1 MTRTSIIG
9 LALAVAATAIPQT
22 AFAEDVVLKGPVS
35 DVFGHRVVM
44 ESASKK
50 FLINFG
56 PKIKDLSALKV
67 GDTVSVEGDLTNSG
81 EVRAFNV
88 TLADGK
94 KIEVAKDKTS
104 WKEWLMGDND
114 DADKLFTADDAKK
127 LATDKGYTLSGN
139 IAADKKHF
147 VASATKDG
155 KPVEVELHR
164 DGSVKE
170 VPMFGPA
177 EAKTNIASKGYEV
190 FSDLI
195 PVRKHFEA
203 LGEKGADFFEVHAH
217 RDGEVKEARKVDKTD
232 PKWGSKIL

>member
-1 MTRTSIIG
+1 MTRTAVIG
-9 LALAVAATAIPQT
+9 IAMAVAATAIPQ
-22 AFAEDVVLKGPVS
+22 AAYAEDVVLKGPVS

-50 FLINFG
+50 FLVNFG

-67 GDTVSVEGDLTNSG
+67 GDTVSVEGDLTKSG

-88 TLADGK
+88 TLADGE

-104 WKEWLMGDND
+104 WRKWLMGDND

-127 LATDKGYTLSGN
+127 LAADKGYTLSGD
-139 IAADKKHF
+139 ISADKKHF

-170 VPMFGPA
+170 VAMFGPA
-177 EAKTNIASKGYEV
+177 EAKTNITGKGYELV
-190 FSDLI
+190 GDLM
-195 PVRKHFEA
+195 PVKNHFEA
-203 LGEKGADFFEVHAH
+203 LGKKGADFFEVHAH

-232 PKWGSKIL
+232 PKWGSKIQ